1 MPARQKKN
9 PPRIPPAPSCGA
21 ETRIPPNFR
30 KISLGFANPPP
41 AKLFRK
47 TESAFVFSVSPHF
60 CFSRSSVLR
69 TEALQRAGNASI
81 QYHQDCFQK
90 RFEFCTMNTVRG
102 CSLFRNSSRY
112 FCRSV
117 SASIYRSI
125 RPNVPEPNACLIL
138 SLDSSVSETGDSIT
152 GASGECVADSAAIP
166 MAPAKATCNHLD
178 LNDFARETRDC
189 SKTDFFSFAFTGA
202 FSGVGV
208 GICSPCICV
217 FSFIVLSE

>member
-90 RFEFCTMNTVRG
+90 RFEFCTMNTALVGRTKN
-102 CSLFRNSSRY
+102 CSTSHRCTEVKNS
-112 FCRSV
+112 FCPITKVNRTTGYSNTA
-117 SASIYRSI
+117 SA
-125 RPNVPEPNACLIL
+125 
-138 SLDSSVSETGDSIT
+138 
-152 GASGECVADSAAIP
+152 
-166 MAPAKATCNHLD
+166 
-178 LNDFARETRDC
+178 
-189 SKTDFFSFAFTGA
+189 
-202 FSGVGV
+202 
-208 GICSPCICV
+208 
-217 FSFIVLSE
+217 

>member
-90 RFEFCTMNTVRG
+90 RFEFCTMNTVSNQKTKR
-102 CSLFRNSSRY
+102 SMSKSYFIIPSTFSPSHTPLPSHLHQTYSALF
-112 FCRSV
+112 FL
-117 SASIYRSI
+117 AM
-125 RPNVPEPNACLIL
+125 
-138 SLDSSVSETGDSIT
+138 G
-152 GASGECVADSAAIP
+152 
-166 MAPAKATCNHLD
+166 
-178 LNDFARETRDC
+178 F
-189 SKTDFFSFAFTGA
+189 
-202 FSGVGV
+202 
-208 GICSPCICV
+208 
-217 FSFIVLSE
+217 

>member
-90 RFEFCTMNTVRG
+90 RFEFCTMNT
-102 CSLFRNSSRY
+102 
-112 FCRSV
+112 
-117 SASIYRSI
+117 
-125 RPNVPEPNACLIL
+125 
-138 SLDSSVSETGDSIT
+138 
-152 GASGECVADSAAIP
+152 
-166 MAPAKATCNHLD
+166 AK
-178 LNDFARETRDC
+178 F
-189 SKTDFFSFAFTGA
+189 KK
-202 FSGVGV
+202 VYK
-208 GICSPCICV
+208 I
-217 FSFIVLSE
+217 

>member
-90 RFEFCTMNTVRG
+90 RFEFCTMNTAD
-102 CSLFRNSSRY
+102 FRKGFPNQKYGRHEVPSVLNSPRRIQNPKGFSTLR
-112 FCRSV
+112 
-117 SASIYRSI
+117 
-125 RPNVPEPNACLIL
+125 
-138 SLDSSVSETGDSIT
+138 
-152 GASGECVADSAAIP
+152 VAPRLPIQ
-166 MAPAKATCNHLD
+166 
-178 LNDFARETRDC
+178 F
-189 SKTDFFSFAFTGA
+189 
-202 FSGVGV
+202 
-208 GICSPCICV
+208 
-217 FSFIVLSE
+217 